1 MGETIPT
8 AQFANVR
15 PEVEVVVSLGEGEDP
30 RAAFSYAKQLANAA
44 FDEVKN
50 EMLGVKPKVNP
61 HQALPVQQPVQVG
74 APLAPPVPPGNPLNH
89 ANSNLGGVRPAVAPP
104 PPGNEIPKV
113 DPVTW

>member
-15 PEVEVVVSLGEGEDP
+15 PEVEVTISVAEDEDP

-61 HQALPVQQPVQVG
+61 HQPQPAQAPVQVG
-74 APLAPPVPPGNPLNH
+74 GPMNH
-89 ANSNLGGVRPAVAPP
+89 ANSNFGGVRPAVAPP
-104 PPGNEIPKV
+104 PPGNAIPKV